1 MFRFYRKKSIALLL
15 TVCFLLTMVVPGFAA
30 GTRNTGNSLQDAR
43 DGIVGYYLKNKTTLS
58 SWREVAAL
66 NAAGQD
72 VSNSPWTLPDWKVAS
87 LNDKSQPTDYAGK
100 ILGMLAAGQNPKD
113 VGGRNLV
120 DELAAMQDVNGGFGD
135 TINQNIWAVIA
146 LDKADGSYDTEK
158 AVGFILSQQK
168 SDGGFAFSG
177 EKSEP
182 DMTGDAL
189 VALAQH
195 KDVAG
200 VSDSINSAIGCLKE
214 LQLPN
219 GGFVSWGSEAP
230 ESAAAVI
237 RGLLACGEK
246 NITSGDWQKEK
257 GNMIDSL
264 FSFQLEDGSFIHSTS
279 ETKYNAMATEQA
291 LMAVADMA
299 NAGITYTVK
308 TGQKHTGD
316 ETTEATVRVRVEGA
330 TESLADKTVTITGS
344 AFDALQV
351 AVGEE
356 NLVANGDAVFSI
368 YGKYGTRIEN
378 GLYSGWMYY
387 VIRDGAVD
395 LDAFSL
401 TTGAYEVKDGDEIV
415 FYMAAYQT
423 SPPYA
428 VKTYLPDVKVSP
440 AAPTAGQAVTLSIS
454 ALQLNESWD
463 GLEPIPNEEATA
475 IGDFTVLAGGTTYT
489 SQYGQVTIP
498 NVPEGA
504 LNFTVTNS
512 NEKGYADVI
521 TYKGK
526 LDVRKAVDSTVR
538 VRVEGAEGSLK
549 DATVNVTGTALDAL
563 KAAVGEKNVEAP
575 GGFINS
581 ILGESGKQI
590 SENISTDW
598 MYYVIRNGEIE
609 PGAFSQGAGSF
620 NVKDG
625 DQVVFYIGA
634 AYSDG
639 DTWAPK
645 TFFPVVSINPQSP
658 IAGQDIT
665 LTIKTMKNDWMAGLI
680 ELTAEELEAIGEYT
694 VVVGDKKYVTQNGK
708 VTIKAEQAGTLS
720 FIITNQNEAG
730 YPNVVPYKGEINVLA
745 ADEEGTPLPG
755 DQKDKSGG
763 TDQQEKTKGKT
774 GLPRTGG
781 NNLPLYLV
789 GTALLFAGALT
800 VRKKQ
805 HSHIERK

>member
-1 MFRFYRKKSIALLL
+1 MSRFR
-15 TVCFLLTMVVPGFAA
+15 
-30 GTRNTGNSLQDAR
+30 
-43 DGIVGYYLKNKTTLS
+43 
-58 SWREVAAL
+58 
-66 NAAGQD
+66 
-72 VSNSPWTLPDWKVAS
+72 
-87 LNDKSQPTDYAGK
+87 
-100 ILGMLAAGQNPKD
+100 
-113 VGGRNLV
+113 
-120 DELAAMQDVNGGFGD
+120 
-135 TINQNIWAVIA
+135 
-146 LDKADGSYDTEK
+146 
-158 AVGFILSQQK
+158 
-168 SDGGFAFSG
+168 
-177 EKSEP
+177 
-182 DMTGDAL
+182 
-189 VALAQH
+189 
-195 KDVAG
+195 
-200 VSDSINSAIGCLKE
+200 
-214 LQLPN
+214 QLPY
-219 GGFVSWGSEAP
+219 
-230 ESAAAVI
+230 
-237 RGLLACGEK
+237 
-246 NITSGDWQKEK
+246 SG
-257 GNMIDSL
+257 
-264 FSFQLEDGSFIHSTS
+264 
-279 ETKYNAMATEQA
+279 QA
-291 LMAVADMA
+291 L
-299 NAGITYTVK
+299 
-308 TGQKHTGD
+308 
-316 ETTEATVRVRVEGA
+316 
-330 TESLADKTVTITGS
+330 
-344 AFDALQV
+344 
-351 AVGEE
+351 
-356 NLVANGDAVFSI
+356 
-368 YGKYGTRIEN
+368 
-378 GLYSGWMYY
+378 
-387 VIRDGAVD
+387 
-395 LDAFSL
+395 
-401 TTGAYEVKDGDEIV
+401 
-415 FYMAAYQT
+415 
-423 SPPYA
+423 
-428 VKTYLPDVKVSP
+428 
-440 AAPTAGQAVTLSIS
+440 TLSIS
-454 ALQLNESWD
+454 ALQLNEHWD

-475 IGDFTVLAGGTTYT
+475 IGDFTVLVGGTTYT

-498 NVPEGA
+498 NVSEGT
-504 LNFTVTNS
+504 LDFTITNS
-512 NEKGYADVI
+512 NEKGYADVV

-590 SENISTDW
+590 SEDISTDW

-694 VVVGDKKYVTQNGK
+694 VVVGDKKYVAQNGK

-730 YPNVVPYKGEINVLA
+730 YPNVVPTKVRLMFLLQMKRNA
-745 ADEEGTPLPG
+745 LPG

-774 GLPRTGG
+774 GLPIKGG